1 MINQSPPYE
10 HNNDLVL
17 QQFCF
22 HWHYFCPTYF
32 KSFLPFSL
40 LGKHRKP
47 LTILEQKIQIYF
59 RKQNNIAQQDK
70 SDIFISLVKLPYLD
84 QFKNVKEQSQTTPI
98 TSKWNKKGE
107 KNDFFFVC
115 LFVKENPHHLLKHCT
130 ILSYSDIM
138 GFTATP
144 QAKYSLGM
152 VRDTQ
157 PTPHTVCSLG
167 IVRGT
172 PYPNLVLLNWSM
184 LHWLG

>member
-10 HNNDLVL
+10 HNDDLVL

-32 KSFLPFSL
+32 KSFLPLSL

-70 SDIFISLVKLPYLD
+70 SDILISLVKLPYLD
-84 QFKNVKEQSQTTPI
+84 QFKSVKEQSQSTPI
-98 TSKWNKKGE
+98 TSKWNKKGK
-107 KNDFFFVC
+107 KNDFFVC
-115 LFVKENPHHLLKHCT
+115 LLKRTHIICSNTAQYFHIQTLWALHLPHRQSTHLAWWGTHTL
-130 ILSYSDIM
+130 
-138 GFTATP
+138 
-144 QAKYSLGM
+144 
-152 VRDTQ
+152 
-157 PTPHTVCSLG
+157 PHSVITRHSEG
-167 IVRGT
+167 HT
-172 PYPNLVLLNWSM
+172 PYPILVLLIWSM